1 MVWHGHEYFAS
12 ALIYAILCA
21 GSFTAAPSL
30 NRRRHATRA
39 TPCAQ
44 INTAAV
50 RYTSDNI
57 LRLSVFELFR
67 GNLRCRTTVPAAKRG
82 DRRRKHLA
90 PSRQPPPPPPPPP
103 PPLLRHPRHPRSRPY
118 ATLPK
123 LASTYFYATPITTT
137 TYPTYPPPPRA
148 IVSE

>member
-30 NRRRHATRA
+30 NRRRHAIQA

-90 PSRQPPPPPPPPP
+90 PSRQPPPLPLPP
-103 PPLLRHPRHPRSRPY
+103 PPLLRHRVILVLAPTPPYRNSPPPISTLHLSRP
-118 ATLPK
+118 P
-123 LASTYFYATPITTT
+123 
-137 TYPTYPPPPRA
+137 PTYPPPPRA

>member
-30 NRRRHATRA
+30 NRCRHAIRA
-39 TPCAQ
+39 TPCTQ

-57 LRLSVFELFR
+57 LRLSIFELFR
-67 GNLRCRTTVPAAKRG
+67 GNLRCRTTAAAKRG

-90 PSRQPPPPPPPPP
+90 PSRQPPPPPPSP
-103 PPLLRHPRHPRSRPY
+103 PPLLRHRVILVLAPTPSYRNSPPPISTLHLSRP
-118 ATLPK
+118 P
-123 LASTYFYATPITTT
+123 
-137 TYPTYPPPPRA
+137 PTYPPPPRA

>member
-30 NRRRHATRA
+30 NRRRHAIRT

-103 PPLLRHPRHPRSRPY
+103 PLLRHRVILVLSPLRHPTETRLHLFLRY
-118 ATLPK
+118 TYHDHHLPN
-123 LASTYFYATPITTT
+123 
-137 TYPTYPPPPRA
+137 PPPPCA